1 FAGGRFRF
9 LNQELDFSDGIRWK
23 DAGTSPLWRFH
34 LQYLGAVL
42 DHGLCG
48 RAAEA
53 SALVSAWSHE
63 FGTRWDVEAWHPYPT
78 SLRLANLCH
87 AAAALGGFNALG
99 PDVHRLV
106 GAHAAFI
113 LAHLE
118 RDLRGNHLLENLRA
132 LLVASRFLRGELAE
146 RCARVARPL
155 FAEEIAE
162 QVLAAAGHFE
172 RSPMCRI
179 IVPHRALCL

>member
-1 FAGGRFRF
+1 LRSGGHRKLMSVSRALRTGARIPVRQLAFRARAILARGRYATYPAAPIARALRESEGCRAIEGLPRVPEFIVAPEGMATARSRSDAFAGGRFRF

-63 FGTRWDVEAWHPYPT
+63 FGTRW
-78 SLRLANLCH
+78 
-87 AAAALGGFNALG
+87 
-99 PDVHRLV
+99 
-106 GAHAAFI
+106 
-113 LAHLE
+113 
-118 RDLRGNHLLENLRA
+118 
-132 LLVASRFLRGELAE
+132 
-146 RCARVARPL
+146 
-155 FAEEIAE
+155 
-162 QVLAAAGHFE
+162 
-172 RSPMCRI
+172 
-179 IVPHRALCL
+179 